1 MKWRNKYLKELGIL
15 DDVWFLKDTDDK
27 RYKYD
32 EDGFVP
38 AETWNL
44 DYTLACIIYS
54 YLCYFRDHESMI
66 STPGKFDTVEEWQEV
81 LDKMIYGF
89 KLYIT
94 KEKDD
99 KTTAEELFKSF
110 DLFEDYFPDLWS

>member
-1 MKWRNKYLKELGIL
+1 MN
-15 DDVWFLKDTDDK
+15 DVWFLKETDDR

-66 STPGKFDTVEEWQEV
+66 STPGKFNTVEEWQDV
-81 LDKMIYGF
+81 LNKMIYGLSYILR
-89 KLYIT
+89 KRKTRKQLRKSCLSLLIYLKITSLICGVNLYV
-94 KEKDD
+94 
-99 KTTAEELFKSF
+99 
-110 DLFEDYFPDLWS
+110 